1 MLGVM
6 AAMARHRPRPIVA
19 QSCTVSVSPK
29 IVAARKDF
37 TERGLCEPQHVGS
50 DRGAGFVNT
59 LGGPQISCGSQTSC
73 VRQKICFERASA
85 LALPLLLKKEERA
98 GERRHFL
105 SVSPLSDSL
114 PARSSRGERAKPRKR
129 FACRTQLVFNLPTVA
144 REQRSADYKSA
155 IRRIKNSALRGECD
169 ALDHHFSVDAC
180 ATAVCCG

>member
-1 MLGVM
+1 
-6 AAMARHRPRPIVA
+6 
-19 QSCTVSVSPK
+19 
-29 IVAARKDF
+29 
-37 TERGLCEPQHVGS
+37 
-50 DRGAGFVNT
+50 
-59 LGGPQISCGSQTSC
+59 

-129 FACRTQLVFNLPTVA
+129 FACRTQLVVNLPTAA

-155 IRRIKNSALRGECD
+155 IRQIKNLRYAKHVPMGEGNY
-169 ALDHHFSVDAC
+169 FSEFEAAFARVL
-180 ATAVCCG
+180 